1 MLTEYE
7 KIKKRDQSKKREKE
21 KTNKQKK
28 EIRAVGKQSGNREV
42 SLKMDRRKVFWIYL

>member
-21 KTNKQKK
+21 KTNKQTKK
-28 EIRAVGKQSGNREV
+28 RDHSSGTVEW
-42 SLKMDRRKVFWIYL
+42 K